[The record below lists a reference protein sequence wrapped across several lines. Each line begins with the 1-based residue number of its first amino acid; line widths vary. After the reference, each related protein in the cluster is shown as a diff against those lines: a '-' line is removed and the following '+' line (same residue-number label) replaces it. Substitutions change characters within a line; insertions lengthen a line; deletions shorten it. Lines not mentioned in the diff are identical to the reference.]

1 MNPIACLSGQAAPV
15 WRDVVA
21 QAVTGELIGA
31 LNYETLAEMI
41 DDAAEKAEA
50 KEHAVGERGHAARF
64 RAVARESGLEV
75 TENLEA
81 PYWKRIRSA
90 FLERARAGDTI
101 SCVIA
106 QEVML
111 ESFAVASYQV
121 VGEAAPGK
129 LGATFRSIRDEEA
142 EHIAHAVGMLQ
153 AERARDPNAFDTKVH
168 RMHEDVMTTLAEMV
182 AREDHAGHCGLC
194 ETECVKPR
202 LSTVCV
208 SLSEIRGASLKR
220 YLMNLDQIGVPG
232 DLSLG
237 WVARLPV

>member
-1 MNPIACLSGQAAPV
+1 MSPIACLPGQAAAV

-41 DDAAEKAEA
+41 DEPAEKAEA
-50 KEHAVGERGHAARF
+50 KEHAAGERGHAARF

-90 FLERARAGDTI
+90 FLERAHARDTV

-111 ESFAVASYQV
+111 ESFAVASYQI

-129 LGATFRSIRDEEA
+129 LGATFRSIRNEEA
-142 EHIAHAVGMLQ
+142 EHIAHAVAMLQ
-153 AERARDPNAFDTKVH
+153 AERARDPHAFDTKAH
-168 RMHEDVMTTLAEMV
+168 RMHEHVMTTLAEMV

-208 SLSEIRGASLKR
+208 NLSEIRGASLKR
-220 YLMNLDQIGVPG
+220 YLMTLDQIGVPG

-237 WVARLPV
+237 WVAKLPV